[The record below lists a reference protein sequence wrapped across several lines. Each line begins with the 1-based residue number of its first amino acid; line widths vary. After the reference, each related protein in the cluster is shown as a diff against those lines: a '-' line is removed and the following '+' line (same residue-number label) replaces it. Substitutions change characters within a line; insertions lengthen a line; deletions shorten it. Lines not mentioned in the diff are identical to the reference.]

1 MIFERKGFEIINLV
15 IDYLVFI
22 IFFIE
27 KRIILLK
34 EF

>member
-27 KRIILLK
+27 KCIILLK